1 MRWLLLL
8 LMPVVAM
15 AEPLVIYGDDNFP
28 PYSYSEQGQ
37 LRGIYPTL
45 VSAVLARMP
54 EFDTRLAPVP
64 YKRGLRQLQEGQIFA
79 LLPPYL
85 RPQERPWMSYS
96 APLLNERT
104 LAFCRTALQPQP
116 RQWPDDFRQ
125 LRLIQNLGFKTVRS
139 TTHILPSELQVSE
152 AAGNREA
159 VITTL
164 SGQADCYINDERAI
178 VWTLTQL
185 QRQGLLADPQQLQPM
200 AVVAD
205 EAAHLGFNAD
215 GQRFPDQ
222 AAFIARFNLELAAL
236 KASGEWRRLSEQALA
251 AARWYAPASD

>member
-8 LMPVVAM
+8 LLPVVAQ
-15 AEPLVIYGDDNFP
+15 AEPLVIYGDDDFP
-28 PYSYSEQGQ
+28 PYSYSNQGQ
-37 LRGIYPTL
+37 LTGIYPTL
-45 VSAVLARMP
+45 VKAILARMP
-54 EFDTRLAPVP
+54 EFDTRLAPMP
-64 YKRGLRQLQEGQIFA
+64 YKRGLHQLQQGQIFA

-104 LAFCRTALQPQP
+104 LAFCRADLQPQP
-116 RQWPDDFRQ
+116 QQWPQDFRS

-178 VWTLTQL
+178 VWTLEQL
-185 QRQGLLADPQQLQPM
+185 HLQGLLVDPQQLQPM

-215 GQRFPDQ
+215 GRNFPDQ
-222 AAFIARFNLELAAL
+222 AAFIARFNHELAAMR
-236 KASGEWRRLSEQALA
+236 ASGEWQQLAAKALA
-251 AARWYAPASD
+251 AAHWQAPASD